1 MNRSVLMLGALLV
14 GCASA
19 DRVQKLEEKLENIS
33 PSADG
38 DLAKKVAQLE
48 KEVAELK
55 KSGGAKAK
63 PSVDTEKEKKAA
75 AVYREVQAAVKSGDM
90 DKAKAKLAEMEKDFG
105 DTRLWKRAQRTK
117 AEIGII
123 GGDAPKEYTGVEWMQ
138 GTSDLGSGTTLVVFW
153 EVWCP
158 HCKREVPNLEA
169 RHNKYKS
176 KGLKLVGLTKMSRNK
191 SMDEVMGFV
200 KESKVTYPI
209 GKEDGTLSKA
219 FAVSGIPAAAV
230 VKDGKIV
237 WRGHPGSLDDGTL
250 EGFLN

>member
-1 MNRSVLMLGALLV
+1 MNRNILILGALLV

-19 DRVQKLEEKLENIS
+19 DRVQQIEEKLETIS

-38 DLAKKVAQLE
+38 ELSKKVAQLE
-48 KEVAELK
+48 KDVAELK
-55 KSGGAKAK
+55 KGGGAAAK
-63 PSVDTEKEKKAA
+63 PSVNTEKEKKAA
-75 AVYREVQAAVKSGDM
+75 EIYREVQASIKSGDM
-90 DKAKAKLAEMEKDFG
+90 GKAKAKLAEMEKNYG

-117 AEIGII
+117 KEIEII

-153 EVWCP
+153 EIWCP
-158 HCKREVPNLEA
+158 HCKREVPSLEA

-176 KGLKLVGLTKMSRNK
+176 KGLNIVGLTKLSRNK
-191 SMDEVMGFV
+191 SKEEVMKFV
-200 KESKVTYPI
+200 TDSKVTYPI
-209 GKEDGTLSKA
+209 GKEDGALSKA

>member
-1 MNRSVLMLGALLV
+1 MNPNILILGALLV

-19 DRVQKLEEKLENIS
+19 DRVQKIEEKLENIS
-33 PSADG
+33 PSTDG

-48 KEVAELK
+48 KDVAELK
-55 KSGGAKAK
+55 KGSGKSAK

-75 AVYREVQAAVKSGDM
+75 EIYREVQASIKAGDM
-90 DKAKAKLAEMEKDFG
+90 DKAKAKLGEMEKSYG

-117 AEIGII
+117 KEIEII
-123 GGDAPKEYTGVEWMQ
+123 GADAPKEYTGVDWMH
-138 GTSDLGSGTTLVVFW
+138 GTSDLATGTTLVVFW

-158 HCKREVPNLEA
+158 HCKREVPSLEA

-176 KGLKLVGLTKMSRNK
+176 KGLKLVGLTKLSRNK
-191 SMDEVMGFV
+191 SQEEVMKFV
-200 KESKVTYPI
+200 TDSKVTYPI
-209 GKEDGTLSKA
+209 GKEDGALSKA

>member
-1 MNRSVLMLGALLV
+1 M
-14 GCASA
+14 
-19 DRVQKLEEKLENIS
+19 ET
-33 PSADG
+33 
-38 DLAKKVAQLE
+38 LAKKVAQLE

-123 GGDAPKEYTGVEWMQ
+123 GGDAPKDYTGVEWMQ

-169 RHNKYKS
+169 RHNKYKD

-191 SMDEVMGFV
+191 SKDEVMGFV
-200 KESKVTYPI
+200 KEARSPI
-209 GKEDGTLSKA
+209 QSEKKMEL
-219 FAVSGIPAAAV
+219 
-230 VKDGKIV
+230 
-237 WRGHPGSLDDGTL
+237 
-250 EGFLN
+250 